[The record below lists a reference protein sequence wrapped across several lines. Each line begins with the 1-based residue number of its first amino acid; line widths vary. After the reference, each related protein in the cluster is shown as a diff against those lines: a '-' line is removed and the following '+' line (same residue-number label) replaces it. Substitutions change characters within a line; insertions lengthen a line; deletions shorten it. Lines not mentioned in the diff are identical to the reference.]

1 MKVNVEKSV
10 VTVPNNQILAFDN
23 KLENILFHA
32 RWKLTKENFAA
43 LSCLMFD
50 RKISLIEIAYY
61 NHLRADNGSAIYL
74 QSNSNNTKF
83 MGFNDSIAINF
94 DKLNNK
100 YKTLAFVISGNQDF
114 SLSHIKSLSVGIS
127 DTTNRINYILEPK
140 LPLEARKVFL
150 VAVMHRADLNQ
161 SDNWRLIPINTAVP
175 DTSDLTQSVRFIQNV
190 WINHKVITD
199 RRVIEEMKRD
209 SVTKY
214 FDIDKGEAFN
224 ITDEVRTLAATVSHP
239 MASVSVRVLTID
251 NTTIIDDKDRNMI
264 AYSMNETGEVVTA
277 HIHLDKVKMI
287 REAAYLTILMY
298 CKPNIP
304 AGESVKISLFDQLK
318 ALELKRF
325 SYSLNASNEMQVV
338 TVCKVIRISNGWN
351 IMSQAKGQIID
362 YLEPMPNG
370 RRNTIY
376 QQSSSVKPRAS

>member
-1 MKVNVEKSV
+1 MERSV

-23 KLENILFHA
+23 NLENILFHA

-50 RKISLIEIAYY
+50 RRISLIEMAYY
-61 NHLRADNGSAIYL
+61 NHLRVDNGSIIYL
-74 QSNSNNTKF
+74 QSNHKNKKH

-114 SLSHIKSLSVGIS
+114 TLSNIKSLSVGIS

-140 LPLEARKVFL
+140 LPLEAQKVFL

-175 DTSDLTQSVRFIQNV
+175 DASSLTESVRFIQKV
-190 WINHKVITD
+190 WVNHKVITD
-199 RRVIEEMKRD
+199 RRVMEEMKREN
-209 SVTKY
+209 VTKY
-214 FDIDKGEAFN
+214 FDVDKGEAFN

-239 MASVSVRVLTID
+239 LASLSVRVLTIN
-251 NTTIIDDKDRNMI
+251 NTTITDDKDRNMI
-264 AYSMNETGEVVTA
+264 AYTKNESGEIITA
-277 HIHLDKVKMI
+277 HIHLDKVKKI
-287 REAAYLTILMY
+287 REAVYMTISMH

-304 AGESVKISLFDQLK
+304 AEENVKISLFDQLK

-325 SYSLNASNEMQVV
+325 SYSLNTSNEMQTI
-338 TVCKVIRISNGWN
+338 TVCKVIRISNGWK

-370 RRNTIY
+370 RRNTVY
-376 QQSSSVKPRAS
+376 QQSSSVGTGGS